1 MTVLNTVSCKA
12 PQVSI
17 GMPVY
22 NGEAT
27 VRKAIDSI
35 LAQTFNNFELI
46 ISDNASTDGTEAIC
60 RKFAEQDVRVKYFR
74 QTENL
79 GAGANFEFVLRR
91 SVGDYF
97 MWAAADDRRSP
108 DFLEINVHSLQS
120 NPALSASTSPNCYEG
135 EEGDAHKHVNFS
147 LNGDYPERCIK
158 FLKNAWISHGIFY
171 SLMRAE
177 IIKAYQFP
185 EIAHVAHD
193 WIINLYVL
201 SKGEINRATN
211 GLTIIGKN
219 GVSNQGNPW
228 KTFRNKR
235 IEAVLPLYE
244 FTRYVLS
251 LNAEFSLK
259 ETISIFS
266 EIMKLNV
273 SATKSNLVLTLKN
286 HLRHRS

>member
-1 MTVLNTVSCKA
+1 MTLLNTGSCKA

-27 VRKAIDSI
+27 IRKAIDSI
-35 LAQTFNNFELI
+35 LAQTFPDFELI

-60 RKFAEQDVRVKYFR
+60 RKYADQDTRIRYFR

-91 SVGDYF
+91 SVGAYF
-97 MWAAADDRRSP
+97 MWAAADDRRSRN
-108 DFLEINVHSLQS
+108 FLEINVYFLQS

-135 EEGDAHKHVNFS
+135 EESDAIKHVNFS
-147 LNGDYPERCIK
+147 LNGNYPDRCLE

-177 IIKAYQFP
+177 IIKSYQFSELP
-185 EIAHVAHD
+185 YAAND
-193 WIINLYVL
+193 WTINLYVL
-201 SKGEINRATN
+201 RRGEINRVAN

-219 GVSNQGNPW
+219 GVSNRGNPW

-244 FTRYVLS
+244 FTRYALS
-251 LNAEFSLK
+251 ETAEIGFK
-259 ETISIFS
+259 ETILIVI
-266 EIMKLNV
+266 ELMKLNLM
-273 SATKSNLVLTLKN
+273 ATKSNIVLSLKN
-286 HLRHRS
+286 YLRH